1 MPDLTDLCF
10 LLQDR
15 LHRQDLAEASAPAVV
30 ENSIS
35 QYFFRRLKH
44 SEVCQWIRPHDSFR
58 DTPQRTGCS
67 LKLQPVRRIV
77 LYFGGVNYYF
87 VVAALQLDVL
97 ATGLISTRPVP
108 R

>member
-44 SEVCQWIRPHDSFR
+44 SEVCHGDVSA
-58 DTPQRTGCS
+58 DTLLPLC
-67 LKLQPVRRIV
+67 V
-77 LYFGGVNYYF
+77 
-87 VVAALQLDVL
+87 
-97 ATGLISTRPVP
+97 TGLCHGDVSRGRIR
-108 R
+108 